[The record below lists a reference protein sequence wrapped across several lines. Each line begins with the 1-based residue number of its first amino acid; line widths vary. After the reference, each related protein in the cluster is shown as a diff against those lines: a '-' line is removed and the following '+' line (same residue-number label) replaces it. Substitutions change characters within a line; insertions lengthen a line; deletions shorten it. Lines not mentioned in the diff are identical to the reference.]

1 MDRRAMTYNYK
12 VIEPTEDRPERVLV
26 LQDTAQLDGD
36 GKPIQVTA
44 IVIKAADDP
53 SVWFDYLVSQ
63 QGAGE

>member
-1 MDRRAMTYNYK
+1 MASYNYK
-12 VIEPTEDRPERVLV
+12 VIEPTEGHPERVLV
-26 LQDTAQLDGD
+26 LQDTAQLDED

-63 QGAGE
+63 RSTV